1 MHDEFMRLLDQART
15 GDQLARGAIFQ
26 ACRNY
31 LLHVANSDLDDR
43 LRAKCAPS
51 DIVQN
56 TMLCASEGFQDF
68 RGQSE
73 VSLRAWLREILK
85 NELAQTARHYLGTSK
100 RNVLLE
106 SRFPARRPGGTP
118 QQDESTRTIDPFLT
132 PASEAVINE
141 EAQTLRNAMLK
152 LPELYRQVL
161 VWRSWERLEFRE
173 IGIRLD
179 KSENAVKKLWA
190 RALTRLQINLQPQH
204 ARD

>member
-1 MHDEFMRLLDQART
+1 MHDEFLSLLDRART

-31 LLHVANSDLDDR
+31 LLHVANTEFDDR

-56 TMLCASEGFQDF
+56 TMLCASEGFLDF

-85 NELAQTARHYLGTSK
+85 NELAQTSRHYLGTSK
-100 RNVLLE
+100 RNILLE
-106 SRFPARRPGGTP
+106 SRMPAPRTGSTP
-118 QQDESTRTIDPFLT
+118 LQGETARTIDPNHT

-141 EAQTLRNAMLK
+141 EAQTLRNAMLE
-152 LPELYRQVL
+152 LPELYRQIL
-161 VWRSWERLEFRE
+161 IWRNWERLDFRE
-173 IGIRLD
+173 IGSRLD
-179 KSENAVKKLWA
+179 KTENAVKKIWA
-190 RALTRLQINLQPQH
+190 RALTRLQGQLQAQH

>member
-1 MHDEFMRLLDQART
+1 MHDEFMTLLDQART

-31 LLHVANSDLDDR
+31 LLHVANSDFDDR

-68 RGQSE
+68 RGESE

-85 NELAQTARHYLGTSK
+85 NEMAQTSRRYLGTSK

-106 SRFPARRPGGTP
+106 SRSPRVRAGGTP
-118 QQDESTRTIDPFLT
+118 QQEESARAVDPFLT

-152 LPELYRQVL
+152 LPELYRQIL
-161 VWRSWERLEFRE
+161 VWRNWERLEFRE
-173 IGIRLD
+173 IGARLD
-179 KSENAVKKLWA
+179 KSENAVKKIWA
-190 RALTRLQINLQPQH
+190 RALTRLQTTLQPQN